1 MPLITY
7 YSPRS
12 SDLPT
17 ALLSGR
23 LYCVLKPRYKSIWH
37 TYRIRDLTSWYSCGL
52 RFKIVL
58 CTYIQILS
66 KLYYDQKLI
75 ESSNVW
81 DGHRIRINPHSTLFW
96 CYKLMA
102 KKGKFWLNFFNF
114 SNNSHM
120 GGRNLVDKGWIFV
133 DKMGEFLWAPFT
145 NSRRSS
151 KSNNEKKSFWNF

>member
-58 CTYIQILS
+58 HTNFIKIVLWSAIDVKFRYLRRPQN
-66 KLYYDQKLI
+66 
-75 ESSNVW
+75 SNQ
-81 DGHRIRINPHSTLFW
+81 STFHVV
-96 CYKLMA
+96 LMLPSNG
-102 KKGKFWLNFFNF
+102 KKGEVLTKICLFIIFQTIQL
-114 SNNSHM
+114 SHM
-120 GGRNLVDKGWIFV
+120 PPPNTRGAYFESLVSDQIFSAILV
-133 DKMGEFLWAPFT
+133 AY
-145 NSRRSS
+145 N
-151 KSNNEKKSFWNF
+151 